1 MKISLTKGIVMA
13 WLLALVMAV
22 SSAVADAA
30 IRFTDNSGDTYIVDY
45 NNKSEK
51 GKYIVITS
59 GGSEYCTFDYNTNTH
74 EFTMYVD
81 GKLYAVRKFRGENTL
96 VCKEYGTG
104 MDGVYDR
111 GSDGDYYHEIMKHAI
126 YDTAPKAFL
135 CFLKAGGNLGSDK
148 QIAVEISGD
157 YKAMVYEGGAD
168 IPVVLVNNS
177 DQRYYFDYIDFTLVL
192 KDSYGNPIGTFT
204 MREELNGY
212 MEAHSTVNRA
222 LHFEDSDIPALDDP
236 TYDLGYTTQGYW
248 Y

>member
-13 WLLALVMAV
+13 WLLTLVMLV

-30 IRFTDNSGDTYIVDY
+30 IRFTDRSGGEYILDY
-45 NNKSEK
+45 NSKTNK
-51 GKYIVITS
+51 GKYMILAHGQTL
-59 GGSEYCTFDYNTNTH
+59 TFDYNTNTH
-74 EFTMYVD
+74 EFIMYEND
-81 GKLYAVRKFRGENTL
+81 ELYAVRKFRGENTL
-96 VCKEYGTG
+96 VCKEYGSG
-104 MDGVYDR
+104 MNDGVYDR
-111 GSDGDYYHEIMKHAI
+111 GSDGGYYHEIMKDGI
-126 YDTAPKAFL
+126 YESTPKAFL
-135 CFLKAGGNLGSDK
+135 LFLKAGGNLGSEK
-148 QIAVEISGD
+148 QISVEISGD

-222 LHFEDSDIPALDDP
+222 LHFEDSDIPALDNP